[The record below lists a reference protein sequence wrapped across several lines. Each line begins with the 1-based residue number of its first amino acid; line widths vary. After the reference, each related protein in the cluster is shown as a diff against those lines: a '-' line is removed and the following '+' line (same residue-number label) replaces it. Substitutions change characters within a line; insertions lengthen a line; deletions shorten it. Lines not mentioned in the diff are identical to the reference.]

1 MGRYDLLLAGRG
13 LFYGCCE
20 CDLLLAGCCECDLF
34 LVRCGWVGMSVTFFW
49 LGVGECDLLLA
60 WCV

>member
-13 LFYGCCE
+13 LFYLGV
-20 CDLLLAGCCECDLF
+20 AGCCECDLF
-34 LVRCGWVGMSVTFFW
+34 LVWCGWVGMSVTFFW